1 MRTNTLT
8 ANAMT
13 AAAMG
18 SVRPGR
24 RAEVRDPYDGLR
36 PWSAIT
42 HGLGAVL
49 AVAGAAVLLVRSA
62 LLRSEERRV
71 GKECAA

>member
-8 ANAMT
+8 SNAMT

-49 AVAGAAVLLVRSA
+49 AVAGEQ
-62 LLRSEERRV
+62 SEQQPP
-71 GKECAA
+71 AQ